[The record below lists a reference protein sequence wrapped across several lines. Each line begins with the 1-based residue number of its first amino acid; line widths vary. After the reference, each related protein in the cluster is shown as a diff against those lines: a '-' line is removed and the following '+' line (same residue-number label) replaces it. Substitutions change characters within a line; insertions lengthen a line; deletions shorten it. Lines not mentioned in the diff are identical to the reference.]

1 MNYLTLLKGME
12 LFRKLPGF
20 DEDYKK
26 FVLDRR
32 QTWEDIDRIAE
43 SDVKETMIEFLK
55 RWKIRNVNR
64 IDPAKLKEVLKGLN
78 EYFEVLRNKSLIDL
92 NFNEEINVNG
102 QKKEVSEI
110 VKEYTGNLLNVIKAL
125 DPHLPQRLYIVLF
138 LGYL

>member
-1 MNYLTLLKGME
+1 ME